1 MSNSLWFKKS
11 HHHHDHHC
19 HSHLSLPTLHCR
31 ASIYHLQMHKLLEV
45 GKYEVWW
52 DWCECKA
59 GAQYVWEISIQIQIM
74 PKLSLTDM
82 KTRGTSIWFDRKLVS
97 PPAPTTTRHHFGRIG
112 EQSVTSRSRA
122 LSVFLGGTG
131 MGKFLVVRRISY
143 LYFCPNKPMF
153 DQKNK

>member
-1 MSNSLWFKKS
+1 MITIAI
-11 HHHHDHHC
+11 HI
-19 HSHLSLPTLHCR
+19 CR
-31 ASIYHLQMHKLLEV
+31 CQRCTAEP
-45 GKYEVWW
+45 
-52 DWCECKA
+52 
-59 GAQYVWEISIQIQIM
+59 QYIISRCTNYLRWESMRYGETDVNAKRVRNVWEISIQIQIL
-74 PKLSLTDM
+74 PKLSLPDM

-97 PPAPTTTRHHFGRIG
+97 PPPAPTTTRHHFGRIG